1 MKEVYILK
9 KSDRK
14 GKRFVIIMQGMK
26 HHFGSDIGKTF
37 IDGRTEKEKQNWV
50 ARHKKDKNW
59 DNKHSGIFFSR
70 YLLWTEPTLKEAIK
84 KLEKL
89 LDVKIKVE
97 L

>member
-70 YLLWTEPTLKEAIK
+70 YLLWTEPTLKDAIK